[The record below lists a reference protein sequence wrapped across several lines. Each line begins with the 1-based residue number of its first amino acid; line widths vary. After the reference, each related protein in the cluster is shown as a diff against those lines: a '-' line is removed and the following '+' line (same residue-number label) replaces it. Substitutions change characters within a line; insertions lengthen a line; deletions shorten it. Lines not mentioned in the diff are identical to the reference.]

1 MIIIRKKE
9 VARIDRLSYLCR
21 PEDAGLE
28 VLSLLRREFHLSANL
43 LRQLK
48 TSETGI
54 LLDGVRVTVRQRVAA
69 GQELSILREP
79 DSGKMR
85 RVPPAAG
92 PLDVVYEDGDLLIL
106 NKPAGLA
113 VHPSPGHRDGD
124 TLGNRVVWYLSQT
137 GQSPTFRA
145 INRLDRG
152 TSGLMTCAKN
162 KLAAQRLEDQLAAG
176 NIRRVYHAVAEG
188 VGLPAEGVV
197 DLPIGR
203 AEGCGIRR
211 CVRDDGQRAV
221 TRFRVLREQNGRTL
235 LELRLET
242 GRTHQIRCH
251 MSHLGF
257 PLCGDFMYGREIA
270 GMTGFALHS
279 CALSLIQPS
288 SGEALSF
295 TVPDPEIFACLLG
308 GAL

>member
-1 MIIIRKKE
+1 MIIIQKKE

-48 TSETGI
+48 TSESGI

-92 PLDVVYEDGDLLIL
+92 PLDIVYEDGDLLIL

-152 TSGLMTCAKN
+152 TSGLMTCAKTSWPPSGWRIS
-162 KLAAQRLEDQLAAG
+162 LRRGTSEGSITPWPRGSVCPPRAWSICPSDGRRAAG
-176 NIRRVYHAVAEG
+176 SAA
-188 VGLPAEGVV
+188 A
-197 DLPIGR
+197 
-203 AEGCGIRR
+203 CGTT
-211 CVRDDGQRAV
+211 A
-221 TRFRVLREQNGRTL
+221 
-235 LELRLET
+235 
-242 GRTHQIRCH
+242 
-251 MSHLGF
+251 
-257 PLCGDFMYGREIA
+257 
-270 GMTGFALHS
+270 
-279 CALSLIQPS
+279 
-288 SGEALSF
+288 SG
-295 TVPDPEIFACLLG
+295 P
-308 GAL
+308 